1 MTSTTWEDIK
11 KKVKGGV
18 AIAADKTEEYAKIGK
33 LKVDIVKINH
43 NLDKAYANLGR
54 AMHKLLS
61 KSRKVDVTDN
71 AQVKTLITKIDDLN
85 KSVQA
90 KEKEIESI
98 KKESAAKTKKDVKK
112 TETQEPKSTTAAPK
126 KPAAK
131 EAKK

>member
-1 MTSTTWEDIK
+1 MASTTWEDIK

-43 NLDKAYANLGR
+43 NLDKAYAGLGR

-61 KSRKVDVTDN
+61 KSKKVDVTDN

-85 KSVQA
+85 KSVQT

-98 KKESAAKTKKDVKK
+98 KKESAAKMKKDVKE

-131 EAKK
+131 KAKK